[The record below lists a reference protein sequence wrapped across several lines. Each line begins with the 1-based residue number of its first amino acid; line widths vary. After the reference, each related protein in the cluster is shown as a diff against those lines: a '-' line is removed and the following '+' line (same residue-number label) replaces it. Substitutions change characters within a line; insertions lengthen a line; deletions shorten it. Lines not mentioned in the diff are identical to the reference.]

1 MHVLFVC
8 SGNTCRSPLAE
19 ARFRQ
24 LLAEQGREDIDV
36 SSAGT
41 SAYDGAP
48 ASEGAYLVALERGLD
63 LGAHR
68 ARLLTPELVTSA
80 DLILAMSS
88 GHVAR
93 VQRLGGSERVRLLS
107 EYAGEEGVTA
117 EVADPFGLDVEIYRR
132 TLDQL
137 DHLLA
142 AALPRVLAEGRK

>member
-8 SGNTCRSPLAE
+8 SGNTCRSPMAE
-19 ARFRQ
+19 VLFRR
-24 LLAEQGREDIDV
+24 LLAERGRGDVAV

-68 ARLLTPELVTSA
+68 ARLLTPEIVTSA
-80 DLILAMSS
+80 DLILTMSP
-88 GHVAR
+88 GHVSR
-93 VQRLGGSERVRLLS
+93 VQRLGGGDRVRLLG
-107 EYAGEEGVTA
+107 EYAGLEGPSA
-117 EVADPFGLDVEIYRR
+117 EVSDPFGFDVDTYRQ

-137 DHLLA
+137 DRLLVAAGDRLLA
-142 AALPRVLAEGRK
+142 EDA